1 MFAEWFSIR
10 TPKRIG
16 FDDVLVAIRS
26 PERFVIINTLSIAE
40 QDCLITNTLSIEREE
55 TVINEMLTKYEEIAR
70 SILLYGKNSADPT
83 VEKKYRQ
90 LLGLGIGDV
99 YIYSGGLFEWMLLQ
113 DIYGET
119 EFPTT
124 KKVVD
129 ILKYRPARIL
139 S

>member
-40 QDCLITNTLSIEREE
+40 QDCLIPNTLSVEREE
-55 TVINEMLTKYEEIAR
+55 AVINEMLTKYEEAAR

-139 S
+139 P